1 MAGRVALVGG
11 RSAAA
16 NNEFVAEFTDRFGD
30 VRTVHRTR
38 NGLRVKEVVAT
49 PILKLN
55 RSIGMLIGGRI
66 KTTRV
71 AAGLS
76 QRELAEAM
84 GIRSGHPKQR
94 IHDLEN
100 STRQE
105 GIRLG
110 TLYAA
115 ALALGVQPCDLLP
128 SVEEV
133 TALCGVDLVS
143 VPEVRVL

>member
-1 MAGRVALVGG
+1 MGGRVALVGG
-11 RSAAA
+11 RSATA
-16 NNEFVAEFTDRFGD
+16 NNEHVAQFTDRFGD
-30 VRTVHRTR
+30 VREVHRTR
-38 NGLRVKEVVAT
+38 QGLRVKEVVAT

-55 RSIGMLIGGRI
+55 RSIGLLIGARI
-66 KTTRV
+66 KAARLN
-71 AAGLS
+71 AGLS

-84 GIRSGHPKQR
+84 GMRSGHPKQR
-94 IHDLEN
+94 IHEIES

-115 ALALGVQPCDLLP
+115 ALALGVEPCVLLP

-133 TALCGVDLVS
+133 TELCGVELVS
-143 VPEVRVL
+143 VPEVRVK